1 MMKNL
6 SETLA
11 GRVAVLTLLPLSA
24 NEING
29 VEDDCFSPHLD
40 SLRKKTRTNVT
51 QKEVFEMIFR
61 GGLPKIV
68 AGSNI
73 NRNIYYSSYMNTYIE
88 RDISMLEQVGKLEEF
103 RNFVIYLAANTAQE
117 LKYDSAAKT
126 VGVSA
131 PTIKEWVSILE
142 RSGIIYILRPF
153 NNGAAKRISRIPKC
167 YFLDTG
173 LASYLTSWPTAETL
187 MNGAS
192 SGAFSETFVVSEILK
207 GYCNKGE
214 EPNLYYYRDKDRKEI
229 DLLIVEGDEIYP
241 IEIKKNKYPSEPD
254 KNFSV
259 LKHFNLKVMPG
270 IVICLAD
277 ELTPYNRNCWLCP
290 ISLI

>member
-1 MMKNL
+1 
-6 SETLA
+6 
-11 GRVAVLTLLPLSA
+11 
-24 NEING
+24 
-29 VEDDCFSPHLD
+29 
-40 SLRKKTRTNVT
+40 
-51 QKEVFEMIFR
+51 
-61 GGLPKIV
+61 
-68 AGSNI
+68 
-73 NRNIYYSSYMNTYIE
+73 
-88 RDISMLEQVGKLEEF
+88 
-103 RNFVIYLAANTAQE
+103 
-117 LKYDSAAKT
+117 
-126 VGVSA
+126 
-131 PTIKEWVSILE
+131 
-142 RSGIIYILRPF
+142 
-153 NNGAAKRISRIPKC
+153 
-167 YFLDTG
+167 
-173 LASYLTSWPTAETL
+173 